1 MEKKT
6 IMEVIKENKDAI
18 IRRTLIVL
26 GSIGGL
32 LVVSKLL
39 MGDEEVEALDEI
51 GEPVEDV
58 EFSEEVEN
66 EEEK

>member
-18 IRRTLIVL
+18 IRRALIVL
-26 GSIGGL
+26 GTVGGIL
-32 LVVSKLL
+32 LVSKVLI
-39 MGDEEVEALDEI
+39 GDDDEVEEFEENE
-51 GEPVEDV
+51 EPQDV
-58 EFSEEVEN
+58 EFSEVEN

>member
-18 IRRTLIVL
+18 IRRVLIVL
-26 GSIGGL
+26 GSVGGIL
-32 LVVSKLL
+32 LVAKVLS
-39 MGDEEVEALDEI
+39 GDEEDMETLVE
-51 GEPVEDV
+51 GETEPQDV
-58 EFSEEVEN
+58 EFSEIEN

>member
-18 IRRTLIVL
+18 IRRALIVL
-26 GSIGGL
+26 GTVGGIL
-32 LVVSKLL
+32 LVSKVLTG
-39 MGDEEVEALDEI
+39 GDDEVEEFEENE
-51 GEPVEDV
+51 EPQDV
-58 EFSEEVEN
+58 EFSEVEN